1 MELLFVTKQTHTEV
15 NGDDPA
21 SYVGSWKSAGGFIRH
36 DLLPNGR
43 YVKQRG
49 SRIASIGSY
58 RVNGSRIHY
67 ETEDGLQFSGEFVDG
82 ALRQGEKIFYK
93 LN

>member
-1 MELLFVTKQTHTEV
+1 MNYIFVTKQTLTEV

-21 SYVGSWKSAGGFIRH
+21 SYVGAWKSAGGFIRH
-36 DLLPNGR
+36 DLLPDGR

-49 SRIASIGSY
+49 GRVAAIGNY
-58 RVNGSRIHY
+58 RVDGSQITY
-67 ETEDGLQFSGEFVDG
+67 ETDDGVQFSGEFVDG

-93 LN
+93 AA